1 MSPVP
6 LDADLVAKL
15 TTTGGHVPLTDPA
28 GRSVG
33 YFLSPDE
40 YESLRRA
47 AGSRAPEA
55 TLEEFRRALANPKR
69 HTTDEVFKL
78 LEGE

>member
-15 TTTGGHVPLTDPA
+15 TTTGGHVPLTDTA

-33 YFLSPDE
+33 FFLTPAE
-40 YESLRRA
+40 YEALRRA
-47 AGSRAPEA
+47 AGGRDPDA
-55 TLEEFRRALANPKR
+55 TLGEFRRALANPKR

-78 LEGE
+78 LEG